1 MGPTLSEC
9 SNRAHAEGRPR
20 GAAVQALAE
29 DAGLSQVRYPGGV
42 VRTFYLIDGHAQ
54 LFRAYYAPFRPLTS
68 PSGEPVKAVYV
79 FTQMLLNLL
88 TKERPDYLAVAFDVS
103 DETTHRKALYPAYK
117 AQREIAPDDLHPQFA
132 RAVQVIETMG
142 IQIYKLEGYEADDV
156 IATIAKRLEGTDVEL
171 RIASKDKDLHQLL
184 TPQVKLWD
192 PKDGTLIDPETL
204 WELRGYRPEQ
214 SVEIQTLVGDPTD
227 NVPGVPGVGVKTATK
242 LIERYGTADAVVAHA
257 AEQTPKLR
265 ERLLAAAEAMPL
277 TRELVTLNSDLD
289 VEFHLEACRTPIVTR
304 EAVRDLFAELGFR
317 SFTEALPPAEAA
329 AEPASGAPVK
339 LDLGTYHLVDTPEA
353 FAAFLEQLREQR
365 VFAVDTETTSKR
377 PVDADLVGLAFA
389 WRAGEGWYVPVRSH
403 VAPTLDPD
411 VTLAALRSV
420 LEDDGVVKVG
430 QNLKYD
436 ITVLSHC
443 GIDLGGPL
451 FDTMVAASLLNPE
464 RRGVGMDD
472 LARDLLGISTIA
484 ISELIGKGKQQ
495 RSMLEVPMEQLLP
508 YAAEDGDVTWRLYE
522 RLSAEL
528 DAAGGRLRELFDVVE
543 MPLVR
548 VLAAMERAGI
558 TLDVARLHAYR
569 EQLVARIGMLREQVL
584 AAAGCDFNVD
594 SPKQLALVLFE
605 RLQLPVI
612 RKTKT
617 GFSTDAEVLET
628 LASETGHP
636 LPALVL
642 EYRELTKLLG
652 TYVDP
657 LPSYVSPRTGRLHAS
672 FNQTGA
678 ATGRLSSADP
688 NIQNIPIRSDA
699 GREIRRAFTARDD
712 EHLLVAADYSQVE
725 LRFLAHFSEDPELL
739 RAFREGLDIHSYVAA
754 QVFGVPL
761 EEVSPDQRRVAK
773 TVNFGIV
780 YGQGAFGLARTLR
793 IPQQEARTFIE
804 AYKARYTG
812 LDRFLQRC
820 VEEARST
827 GGVETIL
834 GRRRPIPQ
842 VHSRNP
848 NERALGERLA
858 INTVI
863 QGSAADLIKL
873 AMVHLAERL
882 ERAGLAARMLV
893 QVHDELVLEAP
904 KPEAERAS
912 AITTDAMA
920 NAMTLRVPL
929 VVDAKVGPNWL
940 EGKG

>member
-1 MGPTLSEC
+1 MRWHHTSV
-9 SNRAHAEGRPR
+9 ATAAERLG
-20 GAAVQALAE
+20 
-29 DAGLSQVRYPGGV
+29 DAGSAPCVRYCDGV

-103 DETTHRKALYPAYK
+103 DETTRRKALYPAYK
-117 AQREIAPDDLHPQFA
+117 AQREVAPDDLHPQFE
-132 RAVQVIETMG
+132 RAVQVIRAMG
-142 IQIYKLEGYEADDV
+142 IPIFEVEGFEADDV
-156 IATIAKRLEGTDVEL
+156 IATIAKCLEGSDVEL
-171 RIASKDKDLHQLL
+171 RIASKDKDLHQILS
-184 TPQVKLWD
+184 PQVKLWD
-192 PKDGTLIDPETL
+192 PKDGTLIDQETL
-204 WELRGYRPEQ
+204 FEARGYRPEQ

-227 NVPGVPGVGVKTATK
+227 NVPGVPGVGVKTAAK
-242 LIERYGTADAVVAHA
+242 LIERYGTAEAVVAHA

-265 ERLLAAAEAMPL
+265 ERLLAAAESMAL
-277 TRELVTLNSDLD
+277 TRELVTLDCSLDLD
-289 VEFHLEACRTPIVTR
+289 FELEACRTPSVTR

-317 SFTEALPPAEAA
+317 SFLEALPSAA
-329 AEPASGAPVK
+329 TAARPASGAPVV
-339 LDLGTYHLVDTPEA
+339 LDRGTYHLVDTPDA
-353 FAAFLEQLREQR
+353 FAAFLEQLREHPI
-365 VFAVDTETTSKR
+365 FAVDTETTSKR

-389 WRAGEGWYVPVRSH
+389 WRAGEGWYLPVRSH
-403 VAPTLDPD
+403 VAPTLDPY
-411 VTLAALRSV
+411 VTLAALRPV
-420 LEDDGVVKVG
+420 LEHEGVTKVG

-436 ITVLSHC
+436 LTVLAGC
-443 GIDLGGPL
+443 GIDLRGPL
-451 FDTMVAASLLNPE
+451 FDTMVAAALLNPE

-472 LARDLLGISTIA
+472 LARDLLGTTTIPISD
-484 ISELIGKGKQQ
+484 LIGKGKQQ

-508 YAAEDGDVTWRLYE
+508 YAAEDGDVTWRLYQH
-522 RLSAEL
+522 LSAEL
-528 DAAGGRLRELFDVVE
+528 DAAGGRLRQLFDTVE

-548 VLAAMERAGI
+548 VLAAMERSGI
-558 TLDVARLHAYR
+558 TLDVERLHAYR
-569 EQLVARIGMLREQVL
+569 AQLVERIAALRVQVL
-584 AAAGCDFNVD
+584 AAAGCEFNVD
-594 SPKQLALVLFE
+594 SPKQLSQVLFE
-605 RLQLPVI
+605 TLALPVV
-612 RKTKT
+612 RRTKT

-712 EHLLVAADYSQVE
+712 EHLLVTADYSQIE

-739 RAFREGLDIHSYVAA
+739 RAFREGLDIHSYVAS

-761 EEVSPDQRRVAK
+761 GEVSPEQRRVAK

-793 IPQQEARTFIE
+793 IPQSEAKTFIE
-804 AYKARYTG
+804 AYKAHYSG
-812 LDRFLQRC
+812 LGSFLQRC

-827 GGVETIL
+827 GAVETIL

-873 AMVHLAERL
+873 AMVHLAGRL
-882 ERAGLAARMLV
+882 EDAGLAARLLV

-904 KPEAERAS
+904 EREAEEAKALTVES
-912 AITTDAMA
+912 MA
-920 NAMTLRVPL
+920 TALTLRVPL
-929 VVDAKVGPNWL
+929 VVDASVGPNWL